1 MSTKNYVSGR
11 FMIFLVVI
19 ISLLK
24 CCCAFFPFVVPSGVP
39 QTVLAMATGSSSI
52 FVQWDRI
59 GCIERNSKITGYTIR
74 YARSGGVSS
83 DVTISGTTRSDRM
96 FTMNGLRVS
105 THYTIMVA
113 ANNSG
118 VTTGPFSDPVP
129 VKTLGKN
136 TCDSCKL

>member
-1 MSTKNYVSGR
+1 M
-11 FMIFLVVI
+11 VI

-24 CCCAFFPFVVPSGVP
+24 RCRAFFPFVVPSGVP

>member
-1 MSTKNYVSGR
+1 
-11 FMIFLVVI
+11 MIFFGGYHFLVEML
-19 ISLLK
+19 SCFLSY
-24 CCCAFFPFVVPSGVP
+24 FVVPSGVP

-83 DVTISGTTRSDRM
+83 DITISGTTRSDRI
-96 FTMNGLRVS
+96 FTMTGLRVF
-105 THYTIMVA
+105 TRYTVMVA
-113 ANNSG
+113 ANNRG
-118 VTTGPFSDPVP
+118 VTTGPFSDPIH

-136 TCDSCKL
+136 TCDSCKF